1 MLDSFPF
8 LVQGPP
14 DTEET
19 NEGSITLVVEDQSK
33 KKRRLPSLYVSTY
46 QVFADR
52 DVVKVLNR
60 FLRTVD
66 AIKEAVTTPIY
77 AAHPVRI
84 DGRTGLYGKDF
95 FSRATFRR
103 KMVRAGVVFS
113 EDPYPRLLPD
123 GTFEA
128 RDWGILAPTFIIM
141 PNVDHEE
148 PQRPVEVTG
157 ASLLFNLL
165 GLRFGRAEPAELYLL
180 RSLAES
186 VHALGCGDA
195 RALLDAVRGGST
207 T

>member
-8 LVQGPP
+8 LVP
-14 DTEET
+14 DAPDSEEV
-19 NEGSITLVVEDQSK
+19 NEGAITLVVEDQSK

-66 AIKEAVTTPIY
+66 AIKDAVTAPIY

-84 DGRTGLYGKDF
+84 DGRAGLYGKDF

-103 KMVRAGVVFS
+103 KLMRAGVDFS

-141 PNVDHEE
+141 PNVDFEE
-148 PQRPVEVTG
+148 PKRPVEVTG

-165 GLRFGRAEPAELYLL
+165 GLRLGKAAPAELYLL
-180 RSLAES
+180 RSLAEN

-195 RALLDAVRGGST
+195 RALLDAVVGSET
-207 T
+207 